1 MWIHLECDRMLID
14 KSVRDKFIKTDA
26 IEEIAHTHQ
35 SRAILN
41 AARHSTLV
49 YSCPNCRKIGRCNF
63 LEQVLSI
70 MINEDKRKDFVD
82 PFWEKMAN
90 TEYLNIIK
98 RPICFDMIRHDIRAS
113 KKKYLMHPETFKA
126 DIMRIFWNA
135 RMFNSMQ
142 SEIHK
147 AALRLNEK
155 CSQIL
160 S

>member
-1 MWIHLECDRMLID
+1 M
-14 KSVRDKFIKTDA
+14 
-26 IEEIAHTHQ
+26 
-35 SRAILN
+35 N

-113 KKKYLMHPETFKA
+113 KKYLMHPETFKA

-147 AALRLNEK
+147 SALRLNEK